1 MNTIS
6 QLSLLNTDERRDDG
20 QNQTQPAP
28 FDEHQSSDNVPDIVP
43 LPDAP
48 FTYEDVKGRAPVPQ
62 PTQPVRTVKSKASD
76 KQITVPSGYD
86 APSTGDEKYLSVRA
100 IAHRYGVSVATI
112 WRWSKEDQSFPKP
125 CILRQG
131 TTRWRLSQ
139 LLAFENRSKGY

>member
-1 MNTIS
+1 MNTIT

-48 FTYEDVKGRAPVPQ
+48 FTYGDIKGRAPVPQ
-62 PTQPVRTVKSKASD
+62 PTQPVRTIKSKASD
-76 KQITVPSGYD
+76 KQIAVPAGYD
-86 APSTGDEKYLSVRA
+86 APSTEDEKYLSVRVVA
-100 IAHRYGVSVATI
+100 RRYGVSVATI

-125 CILRQG
+125 YILRQG

-139 LLAFENRSKGY
+139 LLAFENRSKEC